1 MEVGTEK
8 MDDQQQVEII
18 ANLMGLYSTAIEF
31 YNREKDEDNQN
42 YYVDKLQKLNE
53 TIRELVERQQRVQS
67 KVN

>member
-53 TIRELVERQQRVQS
+53 TIRELVERQQRIQ
-67 KVN
+67 

>member
-1 MEVGTEK
+1 
-8 MDDQQQVEII
+8 MDDQQQVEVI